1 MRTIMT
7 SPLFAYELLE
17 SLRDAS
23 GSHLRGNNAKTIR
36 T

>member
-7 SPLFAYELLE
+7 STLFAYELPE

-23 GSHLRGNNAKTIR
+23 GSHLCGNNAKTIR